1 MDCGRFQENISDYL
15 DGTLDVRAR
24 TEHSA
29 HRLLCR
35 ECREIF
41 EDVRGTICA
50 LDDLA
55 TMPMAAPRALEDR
68 ILAATT
74 TGVMLNCDEFD
85 RLLERY
91 FDGVILAPT
100 YQTFQTHF
108 EQCNKCRRLMRSIE
122 DAIDLCHQVKNS
134 EIEVP
139 SELCDR
145 IVAVTSGTPRSRKI
159 LAVTA
164 RAKEA
169 IFRNVS
175 YVLSTE
181 LATAALIFVAL
192 FTLTMLRFGS
202 LEELASHAE
211 ARAGRMVQESQD
223 AFSETGVMALT
234 GIQIVSHEVST
245 LIRGNQKSAQKSS
258 STASSPTTETA
269 VPTAVPTPTISPTE
283 RSRGASRQ
291 SGGHKTRTSQ

>member
-1 MDCGRFQENISDYL
+1 MDCGRFQETISDYI

-35 ECREIF
+35 ECREIYD
-41 EDVRGTICA
+41 DVRGTMSA
-50 LDDLA
+50 LDELA
-55 TMPMAAPRALEDR
+55 TRPMPAPAALEDR

-74 TGVMLNCDEFD
+74 TGVMLNCYEFD

-100 YQTFQTHF
+100 YQTFQSHF

-122 DAIDLCHQVKNS
+122 DAIDLCHAVKDS
-134 EIEVP
+134 EVEVP

-145 IVAVTSGTPRSRKI
+145 IVAATSGSSRSRQFFA
-159 LAVTA
+159 LTA
-164 RAKEA
+164 SAKQA
-169 IFRNVS
+169 FFRNLS

-202 LEELASHAE
+202 LRELASHAE
-211 ARAGRMVQESQD
+211 AKAGRMVQESQD

-234 GIQIVSHEVST
+234 GIQIVSQEVST
-245 LIRGNQKSAQKSS
+245 LIRGNQNGNQKSN
-258 STASSPTTETA
+258 STADSTVNGTQ
-269 VPTAVPTPTISPTE
+269 AVPTPTAAPVE
-283 RSRGASRQ
+283 RSRGASQQ
-291 SGGHKTRTSQ
+291 SGAQKTKTSQ